1 MPEDAL
7 IIAIEQDAELQCK
20 RLLHEAQEAAEE
32 MMKAAGDQVSRD
44 SRARAASLSSALER
58 KAASAVNTAR
68 TRGAGR
74 LLTVRSEM
82 AEEVLRR
89 VEQGFKD
96 LPREQYGALI
106 NRFYSELKAD
116 WFEAHEPSAHL
127 VLLNPADMGLIKD
140 PEAEFKADEGVSLG
154 VVFVSKDGRLR
165 YENTVSS
172 RIWKGRDALLPMV
185 DGILTGK
192 A

>member
-1 MPEDAL
+1 MPDAL
-7 IIAIEQDAELQCK
+7 IIAIEQDALLQCE
-20 RLLHEAQEAAEE
+20 RLLLDAGEAATE
-32 MMKAAGDQVSRD
+32 MLEAAGEQTSRE
-44 SRARAASLSSALER
+44 SRARAASLSAALER

-68 TRGAGR
+68 IEAAGR
-74 LLTVRSEM
+74 LLSVRSEM
-82 AEEVLRR
+82 AEEVLKR

-96 LPREQYGALI
+96 LPRERYSALL

-127 VLLNPADMGLIKD
+127 VLINPADMGLVKD
-140 PEAEFKADEGVSLG
+140 TEAEFKADDGVSLG

>member
-1 MPEDAL
+1 MPDAL
-7 IIAIEQDAELQCK
+7 IIAIEQDALLQCE
-20 RLLHEAQEAAEE
+20 RLLLDAEEAATE
-32 MMKAAGDQVSRD
+32 MLEAAGEQTSRE
-44 SRARAASLSSALER
+44 SRARAASLSAVLER
-58 KAASAVNTAR
+58 KAASAVNAAR
-68 TRGAGR
+68 TKAAGR
-74 LLTVRSEM
+74 LLSVRSEM
-82 AEEVLRR
+82 AEEVLKR

-96 LPREQYGALI
+96 LPRERYSALL

-127 VLLNPADMGLIKD
+127 VLVNPADMGLVKD
-140 PEAEFKADEGVSLG
+140 TEAEFKADDGVSLG

>member
-1 MPEDAL
+1 MPDAL
-7 IIAIEQDAELQCK
+7 IIAIEQDALLQCE
-20 RLLHEAQEAAEE
+20 RLLLDAEEAATE
-32 MMKAAGDQVSRD
+32 MLEAAGEQTSRA
-44 SRARAASLSSALER
+44 SRARAASLSAALER

-68 TRGAGR
+68 TKAAGR
-74 LLTVRSEM
+74 LLSVRSEM
-82 AEEVLRR
+82 AEEVLKR

-96 LPREQYGALI
+96 LPRERYSALL

-127 VLLNPADMGLIKD
+127 VLVNSADMGLVKD
-140 PEAEFKADEGVSLG
+140 TEAEFKADDGVSLG

-172 RIWKGRDALLPMV
+172 RIWKGRDILLPMV

>member
-1 MPEDAL
+1 MPDAL
-7 IIAIEQDAELQCK
+7 IIAIEQDALLQCE
-20 RLLHEAQEAAEE
+20 RLLLDAEEAATE
-32 MMKAAGDQVSRD
+32 MLEAAGEQTSRE
-44 SRARAASLSSALER
+44 SRARAASLSAALER

-68 TRGAGR
+68 TKAAGR
-74 LLTVRSEM
+74 LLSVRSEM
-82 AEEVLRR
+82 AEEVLKR

-96 LPREQYGALI
+96 LPRERYSALL

-127 VLLNPADMGLIKD
+127 VLVNPADMGLVKD
-140 PEAEFKADEGVSLG
+140 TEAEFKADDGVSLG

>member
-7 IIAIEQDAELQCK
+7 IIAIEQDADLQCQ
-20 RLLHEAQEAAEE
+20 RLLHEAEEAAAE
-32 MMKAAGDQVSRD
+32 MLETAARETSLE
-44 SRARAASLSSALER
+44 SRARAASLSTALER

-68 TRGAGR
+68 TMAAGR
-74 LLTVRSEM
+74 LLSVRSEM
-82 AEEVLRR
+82 ADEVLRR
-89 VEQGFKD
+89 VEQGFKM
-96 LPREQYGALI
+96 LPREQYSALL

-127 VLLNPADMGLIKD
+127 VLLNPEDMELVKD
-140 PEAEFKADEGVSLG
+140 PEAEFRADEGVFLG

-172 RIWKGRDALLPMV
+172 RIWKGRDILLPMV
-185 DGILTGK
+185 DGILTGRG
-192 A
+192 

>member
-1 MPEDAL
+1 MPDAL
-7 IIAIEQDAELQCK
+7 IIAIEQDALLQCE
-20 RLLHEAQEAAEE
+20 RLLLDAEEAATE
-32 MMKAAGDQVSRD
+32 MLEAAGEQTSRE
-44 SRARAASLSSALER
+44 SRARAASLSAALER

-68 TRGAGR
+68 TKAAGR
-74 LLTVRSEM
+74 LLSVRSEM
-82 AEEVLRR
+82 AEEVLKR

-96 LPREQYGALI
+96 LPRERYSALL

-127 VLLNPADMGLIKD
+127 VLINPADMGLVKD
-140 PEAEFKADEGVSLG
+140 TEAEFKADDGVSLG

-185 DGILTGK
+185 DGILTGRG
-192 A
+192 